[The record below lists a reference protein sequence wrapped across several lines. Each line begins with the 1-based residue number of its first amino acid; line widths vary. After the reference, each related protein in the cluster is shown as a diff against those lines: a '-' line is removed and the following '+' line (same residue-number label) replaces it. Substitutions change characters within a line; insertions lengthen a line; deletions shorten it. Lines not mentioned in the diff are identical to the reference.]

1 MTIDRKSP
9 DNNAMNRSRQRLS
22 VGWSWDHFAQRF
34 TFYFA
39 PTIGDSRVII
49 GSVITAVMALS

>member
-1 MTIDRKSP
+1 MTIDRTSP

-22 VGWSWDHFAQRF
+22 VGWSREHFAQRF

-39 PTIGDSRVII
+39 PTIGDARVII
-49 GSVITAVMALS
+49 DSVIMVVRQYK